1 METTIDICREV
12 IWKVDDGIYLNDIKY
27 ITNTLG
33 WKQQEKILKTVK
45 IKWKYHTI

>member
-1 METTIDICREV
+1 METTFDICGEV
-12 IWKVDDGIYLNDIKY
+12 IWNTDDGIYLNEIKY

-45 IKWKYHTI
+45 IKSKYHTI